1 MTLEIM
7 QTVFGWCAVIN
18 FALLLLW
25 FLSFVFAHD
34 VMYRAHGKLFKLSV
48 ESFDTI
54 NYAGLAAYKLLI
66 MVFNIAPYVAIQ
78 MAR

>member
-1 MTLEIM
+1 
-7 QTVFGWCAVIN
+7 
-18 FALLLLW
+18 
-25 FLSFVFAHD
+25 
-34 VMYRAHGKLFKLSV
+34 MYRAHGKLFKLSV